1 MMAYMLALF
10 LFVYAHA
17 SDLYS
22 EFVKEQVES
31 IDLKKAIVIGRGNA
45 KLITF
50 INPDCPHCREE
61 WKELRPYLNKVK
73 LYIFLLPFRTAP
85 ESYPKSYYIACSRD
99 KLKALDQVLS
109 GKFDGKP
116 PKVKEC
122 PLVYEHI
129 KIAQQQ
135 GVTATPYNIVLG
147 SYKVIEGYNPQMLK
161 ILGVR

>member
-1 MMAYMLALF
+1 MMAYMLALL

-22 EFVKEQVES
+22 QFVKEQVKS
-31 IDLKKAIVIGRGNA
+31 IDLKKAIVIGSGNA

-122 PLVYEHI
+122 PLVHEHI